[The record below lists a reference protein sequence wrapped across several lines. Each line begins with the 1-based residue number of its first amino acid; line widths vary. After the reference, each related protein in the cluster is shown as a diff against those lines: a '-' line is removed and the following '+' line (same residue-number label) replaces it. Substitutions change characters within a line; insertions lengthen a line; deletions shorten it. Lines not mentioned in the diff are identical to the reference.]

1 MINNVHPRGL
11 TTTPRAFHR
20 YGLGLFAVAAGIVVL
35 FTLVNTRVNPIAV
48 TPTPWS
54 DPGFREYRPIYRY
67 QRTAKAGLL
76 RSEPWSTVFLG
87 SSRID
92 IALDPEHPDWGDT
105 RTVNL
110 ALSAGTLP
118 EAAAMFDYAAQR
130 QDIGLTIVGIDLADL
145 TSRFSLMH
153 TAGFME
159 SPLNRNGDK
168 IERELRYYSGIST
181 FEASIRA
188 ITARSSGKLPEYTPH
203 GHRLRHRTPEN
214 VRHVLHRDSIPH
226 AIRFVRERKA
236 AYGLEPVKVDA
247 LRSIIDTAKQE
258 NCRLVIA
265 IPPNHA
271 AYLSVFFLE
280 NDPDPAFRL
289 DRETITRLAAEAD
302 AAYPDTPPVEIW
314 DFNGFHPL
322 NAEELPPESDPGAQM
337 HWWMDGTHALKSLG
351 DVMLARIMDWPGLE
365 DSAAD
370 YGTRIDAT
378 TLDSHLDTIRAGYQQ
393 YRSTH
398 PADWNWVCDTI
409 LHYSSTGELPDGA
422 VDR

>member
-188 ITARSSGKLPEYTPH
+188 ITSGYGGFNTTGNSGVFTPARGFK
-203 GHRLRHRTPEN
+203 GFIEN
-214 VRHVLHRDSIPH
+214 IAVLDTTLIP
-226 AIRFVRERKA
+226 
-236 AYGLEPVKVDA
+236 
-247 LRSIIDTAKQE
+247 
-258 NCRLVIA
+258 
-265 IPPNHA
+265 
-271 AYLSVFFLE
+271 E
-280 NDPDPAFRL
+280 NDPL
-289 DRETITRLAAEAD
+289 N
-302 AAYPDTPPVEIW
+302 W
-314 DFNGFHPL
+314 FNGFAGIGERGFYGLAVWWAPV
-322 NAEELPPESDPGAQM
+322 NERQPAANKATEEVYTHTRYGFV
-337 HWWMDGTHALKSLG
+337 GTDQDNFH
-351 DVMLARIMDWPGLE
+351 GLIT
-365 DSAAD
+365 AKA
-370 YGTRIDAT
+370 
-378 TLDSHLDTIRAGYQQ
+378 
-393 YRSTH
+393 
-398 PADWNWVCDTI
+398 
-409 LHYSSTGELPDGA
+409 
-422 VDR
+422 